1 MSLKNIIFLLIF
13 SLLSVYMAFLNP
25 HEVKVNFS
33 QSFSLELPMVV
44 LLLGF
49 ILMGVV
55 LTVFLEWGNKIKS
68 SFGNMRATMKKREIE
83 RKDKWCEA
91 QFEKGENAYTG
102 GNLAKAK
109 DTFQNI
115 LEEFPNHVGA
125 LNFLGKI
132 FLREGNI
139 ERAMELHQKGAQ
151 VAPTNVKILSSL
163 ADDYAAA
170 GMPAKEVQV
179 LDKIRSIDPNSPL
192 ILFRIRD
199 SHVEKKEWEQAA
211 SVQKRALGL
220 IKDAEE
226 LKQEEQRLSQLIYA
240 NAVAKLDQGNL
251 EGAIVE
257 FKKALKTDDT
267 CLPTYITLGDIHL
280 KSGNPKAALKTWLA
294 GFEKTRSP
302 VCLLRVQKV
311 FQAPEERQNLIKV
324 YREAIEQSLDGERDM
339 LVMLLANLQLE
350 NNEADAAIET
360 LNNHEL
366 ENTLYRTVMLAQA
379 YQQKQD
385 SAQMKQTS
393 QEAYSRVRD
402 MLIEKTYNDC
412 LKNLKDWDSYFPEY
426 KSWDNFKR
434 GDSQPVLT
442 QGNVENVETA
452 APATAG

>member
-33 QSFSLELPMVV
+33 QDFSLDLPMVV

-49 ILMGVV
+49 ILIGVV
-55 LTVFLEWGNKIKS
+55 VTVFLEWGIKIKS
-68 SFGNMRATMKKREIE
+68 SLGNLRKSMRLRENQ
-83 RKDKWCEA
+83 RKDQWCEA
-91 QFEKGENAYTG
+91 QFEKGENAFTG
-102 GNLAKAK
+102 GNLSKAK
-109 DTFQNI
+109 DTFEKI

-125 LNFLGKI
+125 LNYLGKI
-132 FLREGNI
+132 YLKEGNT
-139 ERAMELHQKGAQ
+139 ERAMELHLKGAQ
-151 VAPTNVKILSSL
+151 VAPSNVKVLYSL

-179 LDKIRSIDPNSPL
+179 LDKIRNIDPNSPL
-192 ILFRIRD
+192 ILYRIRD
-199 SHVEKKEWEQAA
+199 SHVEKKEWDQAA

-220 IKDAEE
+220 LKDPEE
-226 LKQEEQRLSQLIYA
+226 LKEAEQKLSQLIYA
-240 NAVAKLDQGNL
+240 SAVSKWDQGNL

-257 FKKALKTDDT
+257 FKKALKTDDE

-324 YREAIEQSLDGERDM
+324 YREAIDQSRDGERDM

-350 NNEADAAIET
+350 NGEADEAVAT
-360 LNNHEL
+360 LESHEL
-366 ENTLYRTVMLAQA
+366 DNSLYRSVMLAQA
-379 YQQKQD
+379 HKQKQD
-385 SAQMKQTS
+385 SPQLEKAAQL
-393 QEAYSRVRD
+393 AYSRVRD
-402 MLIEKTYNDC
+402 LLIEQTYNDC
-412 LKNLKDWDSYFPEY
+412 LKSLKDWDSYFPEY

-442 QGNVENVETA
+442 QGNVENVEA
-452 APATAG
+452 AATASS